1 MQKLVAELC
10 VVSILALSVPA
21 HNITLVADSCEF
33 AALSRVEST
42 AVAFPHAIN
51 IQSYNP
57 QDRCTV
63 LHHYARETNQTE
75 MLGRWLG
82 GQGSSN
88 PNCYIPIENKD
99 LVTALVSLT
108 GLPSFAAA

>member
-1 MQKLVAELC
+1 MTLVAE
-10 VVSILALSVPA
+10 
-21 HNITLVADSCEF
+21 SCEF

-51 IQSYNP
+51 IQSHNP
-57 QDRCTV
+57 EDRCTV

-88 PNCYIPIENKD
+88 PNCYVPIVNKE
-99 LVTALVSLT
+99 LYTALVSPT
-108 GLPSFAAA
+108 VLPILSAA